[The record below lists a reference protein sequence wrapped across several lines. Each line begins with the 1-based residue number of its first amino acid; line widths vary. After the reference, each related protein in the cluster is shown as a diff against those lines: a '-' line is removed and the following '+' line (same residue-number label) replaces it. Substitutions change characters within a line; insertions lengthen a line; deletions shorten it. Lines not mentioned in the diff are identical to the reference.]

1 MAVRS
6 DILLTVVSINPVF
19 DNKLMKLTYKI
30 QTSIYWS
37 KFMFFTSWMYVCLT
51 LFEPTH
57 IKDVNMQRWDDE
69 FRGLFYCELSI
80 LLLFF
85 LDFTMS
91 FYHNFYERK
100 FKDLKH
106 FNIESQI
113 VTDADNIQEEIA
125 KTQSMPKRNTLV
137 GRLSALKFSINVPP
151 VPPKKP
157 SNIATPSS
165 RNFFVRTGFIKTLKI
180 FFCTFLEQ
188 GLIYKFLILSFFGI
202 DYSMYFALYPH
213 NYYRISR
220 FARTLPFAIFSK
232 ATKRTL
238 QAVYHSVKRI
248 FDFFIFF
255 FSIVFLYAL
264 LGSKI
269 FYDDGRTYYTS
280 DFYDQYI
287 NDYNNYGII
296 VNSLIV
302 LVTFDNYPLVMRPF
316 VEMSLWYLVYFIPY
330 IMLNILFF
338 IPVPIAVVYDGFREK
353 RSKLT
358 VEDHLKEKE
367 ALFTC
372 YLSLTEGQ
380 SRSLGLPDLEK
391 LLNYTYTGN
400 LMREQIRQIFQQMD
414 VNGKGKFSIND
425 FLGLTDILNS
435 DPSLIAFDMEFKF
448 WGKIKAFLNQKL
460 KIKAIVAH
468 FSFEVIMLVVI
479 LLNSSRLV
487 LTQLSLS

>member
-1 MAVRS
+1 M
-6 DILLTVVSINPVF
+6 
-19 DNKLMKLTYKI
+19 
-30 QTSIYWS
+30 
-37 KFMFFTSWMYVCLT
+37 
-51 LFEPTH
+51 
-57 IKDVNMQRWDDE
+57 
-69 FRGLFYCELSI
+69 
-80 LLLFF
+80 
-85 LDFTMS
+85 
-91 FYHNFYERK
+91 
-100 FKDLKH
+100 
-106 FNIESQI
+106 
-113 VTDADNIQEEIA
+113 
-125 KTQSMPKRNTLV
+125 
-137 GRLSALKFSINVPP
+137 
-151 VPPKKP
+151 
-157 SNIATPSS
+157 
-165 RNFFVRTGFIKTLKI
+165 
-180 FFCTFLEQ
+180 
-188 GLIYKFLILSFFGI
+188 
-202 DYSMYFALYPH
+202 
-213 NYYRISR
+213 
-220 FARTLPFAIFSK
+220 
-232 ATKRTL
+232 
-238 QAVYHSVKRI
+238 YHSVKRI

-468 FSFEVIMLVVI
+468 FSFEVVMLVVI